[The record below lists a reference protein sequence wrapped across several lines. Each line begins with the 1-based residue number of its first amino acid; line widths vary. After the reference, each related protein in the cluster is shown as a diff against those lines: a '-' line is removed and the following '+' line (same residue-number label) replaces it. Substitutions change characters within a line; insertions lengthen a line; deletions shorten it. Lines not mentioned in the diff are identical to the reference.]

1 MPKMVF
7 LGSFWKLKAYVK
19 QCYKTGH
26 FQYYKKLME
35 NAKSGQF
42 WGIFEYL
49 KLMSNSDTRHV
60 NFDISKIDGKCQ
72 NWKKTFLVI
81 LKYFKCF
88 KNDSKMNFMTKYGF
102 LGTVCFR

>member
-60 NFDISKIDGKCQ
+60 YFDISKIDGKCQ
-72 NWKKTFLVI
+72 NWKIEKRHFGWFWSISSV
-81 LKYFKCF
+81 
-88 KNDSKMNFMTKYGF
+88 SKMIQKWILWQNMDF
-102 LGTVCFR
+102 